1 MKFLVVR
8 LTRSVFLLVGVSVLS
23 FLLMQLAPGD
33 FFEEIKL
40 NPQISPQTVDALRA
54 QFGLDRPLPIRYG
67 LWLRSAARG
76 DFGYSFAYNSPV
88 APLLKTRV
96 RNTALLAGVSTVVA
110 WLLALG
116 IGLWSAVRAGHW
128 DDRFGTGVM
137 SISMAVPDV
146 LVALALLLLAA
157 RTGAFPVGGMVS
169 TNFDELT
176 FLQKAKDISAHMALP
191 VFALVFGLTP
201 TLVRHVRSSVAQALS
216 APCVQ
221 AARAHGIA
229 PGRVLF
235 RHVLPMA
242 ANPLISLFG
251 ISLAT
256 LLSVSLLIEV
266 IMSWP
271 GLGPFFLEAILARDV
286 YVVIGTVLLST
297 VFLVAGNLIADGL
310 LFAADP
316 RIRRS

>member
-1 MKFLVVR
+1 
-8 LTRSVFLLVGVSVLS
+8 LLVGVSVLS

-40 NPQISPQTVDALRA
+40 NPQISPQTIAALRS
-54 QFGLDRPLPIRYG
+54 QFGLDRPLPVRYA
-67 LWLRSAARG
+67 LWLQSAARG

-96 RNTALLAGVSTVVA
+96 RNTAFLAGAATAIA

-128 DDRFGTGVM
+128 DDRVCTGAM

-146 LVALALLLLAA
+146 LVALALLLLAT
-157 RTGAFPVGGMVS
+157 RTGVFPVGGMIS
-169 TNFDELT
+169 TDFDDFT
-176 FLQKAKDISAHMALP
+176 FLQRAKDIGAHLALP
-191 VFALVFGLTP
+191 VFALVFGLAP
-201 TLVRHVRSSVAQALS
+201 TLVRHVRSSVAQALTS
-216 APCVQ
+216 PCVQ

-229 PGRVLF
+229 PARILF
-235 RHVLPMA
+235 RHVLPVA

-271 GLGPFFLEAILARDV
+271 GVGPFFLEAILARDV